1 MKKII
6 LVALVICVLFV
17 TSACAY
23 NRSLIDLSY
32 DFRYAVFNN
41 GKVVEIKSWR
51 DFEDGDQLQF
61 TSVNGITYLTH
72 ASNVVLMSDRDYNL
86 Y

>member
-6 LVALVICVLFV
+6 LLILVICVLFA

-23 NRSLIDLSY
+23 NRSLVDLAY